1 MVQVKV
7 KKFSRSKTEI
17 QPQIQPEYTSVN
29 EENEEIKENEEEVN
43 EVPKRTIIKSSNSYK
58 LIK

>member
-17 QPQIQPEYTSVN
+17 QPEIKPEVTSVN
-29 EENEEIKENEEEVN
+29 EENK
-43 EVPKRTIIKSSNSYK
+43 
-58 LIK
+58 